1 MACRWTVLFYTPTYA
16 LAIRSWS
23 PVEAGSILIPTNLGF
38 GLGGLLV
45 GWIHIRRTGSFWTA
59 CVVAFALFPFTL
71 LLLGFLSTSN
81 PEAPAAAYFASTFL
95 NGLLTGSALTYTLA
109 HLLHLTPPST
119 HFISTSLL
127 ATFRGFA
134 GSFGS
139 AIGGGFFARY
149 LQASLQAGFTEHGMT
164 GKEEL
169 IRKLLGSPVLVSS
182 LTGVEH
188 EVAITAYGQSIRGL
202 FYAGAGLSAIAALV
216 QAGTGWKEGAEAEKE
231 EEERF
236 EEEDVNGIA

>member
-1 MACRWTVLFYTPTYA
+1 
-16 LAIRSWS
+16 
-23 PVEAGSILIPTNLGF
+23 
-38 GLGGLLV
+38 
-45 GWIHIRRTGSFWTA
+45 
-59 CVVAFALFPFTL
+59 
-71 LLLGFLSTSN
+71 
-81 PEAPAAAYFASTFL
+81 
-95 NGLLTGSALTYTLA
+95 
-109 HLLHLTPPST
+109 
-119 HFISTSLL
+119 
-127 ATFRGFA
+127 
-134 GSFGS
+134 
-139 AIGGGFFARY
+139 
-149 LQASLQAGFTEHGMT
+149 MT